1 MRWSR
6 IEVYPSFVLLVC
18 LLIFLDTG
26 TTALLFLVS
35 AALHEGGHLFAMRL
49 LGVPCYG
56 MELRGTGAVIHTGD
70 TSPGKEALCAA
81 AGPAV
86 NLLLLLLTFRLL
98 PAMALVNFLLLL
110 WNLLPLYPLDGGRLL
125 HLLFAAVFRQS
136 TADRMTDTVNF
147 LLCIAVS
154 AAAVLQTCVFH
165 AGLYPCLF
173 AALFLLKCA
182 NTPCKIGC
190 RRLKWKQKKTSEVCH
205 D

>member
-26 TTALLFLVS
+26 TTALLFLSS

-49 LGVPCYG
+49 LGVTCYG

-125 HLLFAAVFRQS
+125 HLLLAALFGL
-136 TADRMTDTVNF
+136 TAADCISNALNDLLAITVT
-147 LLCIAVS
+147 AYGMW
-154 AAAVLQTCVFH
+154 QTCVCH

-182 NTPCKIGC
+182 NTPCKIGR
-190 RRLKWKQKKTSEVCH
+190 RRLKWKQKK
-205 D
+205 